1 MLKHKTLAAL
11 ILAAALPTLSF
22 AMPNAEECKMG
33 KNKEMAEHHERGEY
47 RKERGE
53 RDGHGP
59 REHGKGGDH
68 MRFLDLS
75 KEQQEK
81 MRALKGE
88 DMKAHHEITKRYL
101 DKLPEADR
109 KAMQKDME
117 DSREKNQKAMRDLL
131 TPEQQVKFD
140 EMHKKMEEKRKEREE
155 FMKWKAEQAKKAE

>member
-11 ILAAALPTLSF
+11 ILAAALPTLTF
-22 AMPNAEECKMG
+22 AMPDAEDCKMG
-33 KNKEMAEHHERGEY
+33 KKDKEMAEYQH

-59 REHGKGGDH
+59 SEHGKGGDH
-68 MRFLDLS
+68 MKFLDLS
-75 KEQQEK
+75 KEQK
-81 MRALKGE
+81 AKLRALKGE

-140 EMHKKMEEKRKEREE
+140 
-155 FMKWKAEQAKKAE
+155 